1 MKKPILL
8 TGLLITAVV
17 CRLQVP
23 SSTEREIRKLEQLE
37 LELMHKGDTAT
48 LLKKLWAKDYVVNN
62 PANTV
67 VTIPDILN
75 LIRSGKIDYSTVER
89 IVEKVTLT
97 ENIAISMGKE
107 IITPQHATDNAGR
120 KVTRRFT
127 DVWIHTRNGW
137 KLTARQATIV
147 LVE

>member
-1 MKKPILL
+1 MKKAALF
-8 TGLLITAVV
+8 TGLLIMAAFSH
-17 CRLQVP
+17 LWAQ
-23 SSTEREIRKLEQLE
+23 SSTEKEIRKLEQQE
-37 LELMHKGDTAT
+37 LELMQKADTAT
-48 LLKKLWAKDYVVNN
+48 LLNKLWAKDYVVNN
-62 PANTV
+62 PANMV

-75 LIRSGKIDYSTVER
+75 LIRNGKIDYSTVER

-107 IITPQHATDNAGR
+107 IITPQNATDNAGR

-127 DVWIHTRNGW
+127 DVWIHTKSGW